1 MKNNKLEYDTGNYI
15 VKQSSEKWFG
25 VFKKDDLFNK
35 DDFITHS
42 DNFKF
47 AKKIAKML
55 QNAYN
60 DGYYDNY

>member
-25 VFKKDDLFNK
+25 VFKKTLYEK
-35 DDFITHS
+35 EVFIAHRET
-42 DNFKF
+42 FKQS
-47 AKKIAKML
+47 KKLAIML